1 MTFTYIRWWHACKAQ
16 GFQRRDL
23 PYYAWFQ
30 PYCGYIA
37 LVWMIICVFCY
48 GYTSFKPWS
57 TEGFFLNY
65 IMLML
70 MPFLYLGWKLFK
82 KTRFLRT
89 DEVDLKWD
97 ADLVAA
103 YEAAETDPPTTFW
116 REMFNLLTFS
126 KMRQRRVKAQRESN
140 V

>member
-16 GFQRRDL
+16 GLDRRTL

-37 LVWMIICVFCY
+37 LVWMIVLVFCY

-57 TEGFFLNY
+57 TEDFFLNY
-65 IMLML
+65 IMLIL
-70 MPFLYLGWKLFK
+70 MPFLYFGWKLLK
-82 KTRFLRT
+82 KTRFLRV

-97 ADLVAA
+97 ADVVAA
-103 YEAAETDPPTTFW
+103 YEAIETDPPKSFW
-116 REMFNLLTFS
+116 REMFEMLTFA
-126 KMRQRRVKAQRESN
+126 KLRRRYAKSHPEV
-140 V
+140 